1 MYEISNV
8 NGMSSLEIAE
18 IVEKRHDQILRDIR
32 DEVEKLEK
40 QGIRAEHIFVLGE
53 YKDKNNQKR
62 PMYVLTREGVLQL
75 AARYSAVV
83 RFRLIEKVTNNG
95 VPQNFAQALYLAAQQ
110 QEKIQNLQLEN
121 KMKDH
126 QIAELMAK
134 ATYYDL
140 ILQNS
145 SVYSVTQI
153 AKDYGMSATALNKLL
168 HEMGIQFN
176 QSGVWLLYQKY
187 AAFGYTSSKTQNY
200 NRSDGSQGSRIH
212 TYWTQKGRLFLYDLL
227 KKNGYIPLIER
238 EWSEMKNTLTVK
250 ECAEFIGKSMQSVR
264 IGLQRGNFKFGT
276 AIQTKEP
283 TPTKPR
289 GAWDYHIPRVQVEKY
304 MGVSYKKFLKES
316 GQIEW
321 FYDSSIC
328 INIHNFS

>member
-1 MYEISNV
+1 MYGITNANTMTSR
-8 NGMSSLEIAE
+8 EIAE
-18 IVEKRHDQILRDIR
+18 IIGKEHNKILRDIR

-40 QGIRAEHIFVLGE
+40 QSIRAEAIFGLGE
-53 YKDKNNQKR
+53 YLDKNNQKR
-62 PMYVLTREGVLQL
+62 PMYILTREGVLQL
-75 AARYSAVV
+75 AAKYDAGV
-83 RFRLIEKVTNNG
+83 RFKLIEKVTNSG

-121 KMKDH
+121 KMKEQ
-126 QIAELMAK
+126 QIAELTSK

-238 EWSEMKNTLTVK
+238 E
-250 ECAEFIGKSMQSVR
+250 
-264 IGLQRGNFKFGT
+264 
-276 AIQTKEP
+276 
-283 TPTKPR
+283 
-289 GAWDYHIPRVQVEKY
+289 
-304 MGVSYKKFLKES
+304 
-316 GQIEW
+316 
-321 FYDSSIC
+321 
-328 INIHNFS
+328 